1 MQKRKKKRRKKK
13 LSADGGMTLEQIQYL
28 YPKAVKMRKGYINL
42 SSEEKKH
49 IIEWMLRKGMK
60 PFYAFV
66 ILEIVLTLIMVILE
80 IMDTARRSIPMFS
93 VGIIVFATS
102 VSLLIYVLL
111 KRRNRKQLN
120 SIDFNKVEEVFLI
133 SNSGGTQYVS
143 ILRWDEEKELFYI
156 ISTHSDLYLTVYEE
170 VIYHPYGT
178 QLFIPKRLIS
188 DCRY

>member
-120 SIDFNKVEEVFLI
+120 SI
-133 SNSGGTQYVS
+133 
-143 ILRWDEEKELFYI
+143 LRWDEEKELFYI